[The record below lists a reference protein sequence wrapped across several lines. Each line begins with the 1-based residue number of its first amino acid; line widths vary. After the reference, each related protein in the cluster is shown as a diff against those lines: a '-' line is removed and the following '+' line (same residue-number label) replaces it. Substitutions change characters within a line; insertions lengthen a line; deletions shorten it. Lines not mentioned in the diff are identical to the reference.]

1 VLDLATWRRT
11 FRAVRSRSKD
21 YRRAHEGQY
30 RVLRGLKLRTRATSL
45 VAEIEG
51 VYPNSDVHLIESSGG
66 VFEVTVDGDVV
77 FSKKDV
83 GRHAEPGEVLE
94 LMSGRDA

>member
-1 VLDLATWRRT
+1 
-11 FRAVRSRSKD
+11 
-21 YRRAHEGQY
+21 
-30 RVLRGLKLRTRATSL
+30 

-51 VYPNSDVHLIESSGG
+51 EYPDSDVQLIESSGG
-66 VFEVTVDGDVV
+66 VFEVTVDGDLV
-77 FSKKDV
+77 FSKKAV